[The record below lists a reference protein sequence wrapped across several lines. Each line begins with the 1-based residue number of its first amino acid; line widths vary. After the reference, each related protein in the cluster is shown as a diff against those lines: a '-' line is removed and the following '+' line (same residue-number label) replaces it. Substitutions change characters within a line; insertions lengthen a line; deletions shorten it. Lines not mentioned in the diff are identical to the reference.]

1 MPKLSTQTRADIF
14 VHIGIIL
21 ASGLIIFFTF
31 FFVYLPWSTN
41 HGEAIEVPN
50 LNGMSSQE
58 AIETLENMGLDYE
71 VSDSTY
77 LPDKAPLSVHAQY
90 PKEGSIVKSG
100 RKIYLTIIT
109 ENAPLASMP
118 DVVGRSSSSA
128 TNQLQMA
135 GFIVSGLKMIPA
147 IEKNTV
153 LKVELDGRE
162 VRLGD
167 RIPKGTKLTLVV
179 GDGLGNQL
187 LETPNLVGMSLEEA
201 KLVLEGSSLRIGS
214 ILNDAG
220 GSTTEGTVVQQRPEI
235 GTKIKAGDV
244 VDIWVSENPGTSPSN
259 LP

>member
-14 VHIGIIL
+14 VHIGIIV
-21 ASGLIIFFTF
+21 ATGLIIFFLF

-41 HGEAIEVPN
+41 HGEALEVPN
-50 LNGMSSQE
+50 LYGMSNEE

-71 VSDSTY
+71 ISDSTY
-77 LPDKAPLSVHAQY
+77 LPDKAPLSVQAQY

-100 RKIYLTIIT
+100 RKVYLTIISAT
-109 ENAPLASMP
+109 APIATMP

-135 GFIVSGLKMIPA
+135 GFIVGNLKMIPA

-214 ILNDAG
+214 VLNDAG

-244 VDIWVSENPGTSPSN
+244 VDIWVSESPATSPSN

>member
-14 VHIGIIL
+14 VHVGIIL
-21 ASGLIIFFTF
+21 ASGLIIFFAF

-50 LNGMSSQE
+50 LNGMSSVE
-58 AIETLENMGLDYE
+58 AIEKLENMGLDYE

-109 ENAPLASMP
+109 ENAPFATMP
-118 DVVGRSSSSA
+118 DVLGRSSSSA

-135 GFIVSGLKMIPA
+135 GFIVSALKMIPA

-162 VRLGD
+162 IRLGE
-167 RIPKGTKLTLVV
+167 RIPKGTKLTLIV

-187 LETPNLVGMSLEEA
+187 LETPSLVGMSLEEA

-214 ILNDAG
+214 VLNDAG

-244 VDIWVSENPGTSPSN
+244 VDIWVSDSPTTPSN

>member
-187 LETPNLVGMSLEEA
+187 LETPNLVGMSLEDA

-214 ILNDAG
+214 VLNDAG
-220 GSTTEGTVVQQRPEI
+220 GSTTEGIVVQQRPEI

-244 VDIWVSENPGTSPSN
+244 VDIWVSENPATSPSN